1 MPWDGEIR
9 GNKIFQDGR
18 WQPLGAG
25 GTPPP
30 PPPPAG
36 TGYFST
42 VDRHELSEDELWNS
56 NVVVGSDGFVYSTE
70 ITSTPNILT
79 GKTED
84 SLSFGLA
91 PQWMQE
97 QVLGAGFGE
106 GATGPSA
113 AELAIERSK
122 VQATNLASFLDAT
135 IAGISADIDAR
146 RLTSEQAIGEFN
158 RRLDAFEAAGTEFR
172 GIQPYTIPQ
181 GAEYIPGFG
190 PEGPATRVGL
200 QPVKAS
206 PTMYD
211 PFGMAADIVA
221 TTPNI
226 AAIGAPSTSAL
237 QQAIEMARRFI

>member
-1 MPWDGEIR
+1 MPGPRKRSAATRDAYYG
-9 GNKIFQDGR
+9 
-18 WQPLGAG
+18 LG

-30 PPPPAG
+30 SPDAPPVE
-36 TGYFST
+36 TGYPTTPGQILPPDPNNFWYSVDQLGNSSQVPVGTPGAFFSQL
-42 VDRHELSEDELWNS
+42 DYDEALKNWQ
-56 NVVVGSDGFVYSTE
+56 D
-70 ITSTPNILT
+70 LT
-79 GKTED
+79 G
-84 SLSFGLA
+84 
-91 PQWMQE
+91 QE
-97 QVLGAGFGE
+97 PGGK